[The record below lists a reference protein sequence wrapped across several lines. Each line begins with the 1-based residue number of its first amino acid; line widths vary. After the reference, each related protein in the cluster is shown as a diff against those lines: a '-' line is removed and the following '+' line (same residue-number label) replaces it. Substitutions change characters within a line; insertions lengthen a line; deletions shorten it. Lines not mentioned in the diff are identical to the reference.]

1 MGVLGELNNTPAS
14 KGKSKSK
21 TPLKSPAP
29 APVGLLTPNN
39 DKREKERNK
48 LARQASEVSRRCVR
62 DPDGIPRH
70 RVRCDALAVAMQ
82 PRYRRSTSTVSRA
95 NHAFDPFNP
104 KRRTFT
110 DALDDADDSTKGST
124 KEPLSRMTSI
134 NSTQTKKPA
143 LSAEGVLNLY
153 SNCIK
158 LASEN
163 KINAK
168 NTWSLALIDHISE
181 IVRDSK
187 DEDGQTNFQKSS
199 CTLDAGVKIYASR
212 VDSFHNETFKMLGG
226 MNKVTQNEEDE
237 DAESAGAKGDGQGL
251 DGEEGAPKKRAHR
264 PVQTLEAPEAHTLK
278 ALDDAVAVDPLFQK
292 TSALFDEGGA
302 SGLLLNNLSVH
313 RGCNICFDSEEVPEY
328 GDAAVDDD
336 EPPIDGVVVD
346 LSSIAATI
354 EQARRSAASAVRI
367 TPAVGVIEDLLHGLT
382 GGDVASTAK
391 SAKAAAEGTSGVSL
405 FDFASGDGVQ
415 FAEYDDADDDDDRYD
430 DRYNDDDAGGGFGA
444 GFDDDGV
451 NFADEFNPHAGYGK
465 ADRAGVNG
473 EELDMEGDAGLEW
486 VVNSGMGGKMAWA
499 GPSHWRFKAPP
510 KGVNG
515 SGGGEGEGEDGEQK
529 PKKREKGELTYDFEN
544 PGEIDEAR
552 FTLAATIE
560 ELQLVSAP
568 VAVDTLLPPDLGYD
582 ASQLVKL
589 SLRPNAGVSGVG
601 TNFGGGDD
609 VGDGPG
615 YDDDAG
621 FGGGFDGDDGY
632 GFDADGEGGFDDP
645 AEAPTAV
652 EGLVAAPRRCEKI
665 QVNYA
670 RQTKEVNVKELKS
683 TLWENINDDGICPA
697 DEATG
702 AHSFNQLLRRFPED
716 NLAGATED
724 ISVHMAFICML
735 HLANENGLKI
745 TDRPGLD
752 DLDISNLPGA
762 IAAH

>member
-14 KGKSKSK
+14 KGKSKNK

-48 LARQASEVSRRCVR
+48 LARQASEVSRR
-62 DPDGIPRH
+62 
-70 RVRCDALAVAMQ
+70 
-82 PRYRRSTSTVSRA
+82 
-95 NHAFDPFNP
+95 
-104 KRRTFT
+104 TFT

-124 KEPLSRMTSI
+124 KEPLSRMISI

-313 RGCNICFDSEEVPEY
+313 RGFNICFDSEEVPEY
-328 GDAAVDDD
+328 GDAGVDDD
-336 EPPIDGVVVD
+336 ESPIDGVLVN

-354 EQARRSAASAVRI
+354 ETAKRSAATAVRI

-382 GGDVASTAK
+382 GGDVASTAAA
-391 SAKAAAEGTSGVSL
+391 AKAAAEGTSGVSL

-415 FAEYDDADDDDDRYD
+415 FAEYDDADDDDDDATPGYD
-430 DRYNDDDAGGGFGA
+430 DDTAGGFGA

-451 NFADEFNPHAGYGK
+451 NFADDFNPHAGYGK
-465 ADRAGVNG
+465 ADRGVNG
-473 EELDMEGDAGLEW
+473 EELDMEGGAGLEW

-515 SGGGEGEGEDGEQK
+515 SGGGEGEGEDGK

-568 VAVDTLLPPDLGYD
+568 VAVDTLLPPDLSYD

-589 SLRPNAGVSGVG
+589 SLRPNVGVAGAGA
-601 TNFGGGDD
+601 NFGGGGD
-609 VGDGPG
+609 VGGGPG

-697 DEATG
+697 DEAMG

>member
-1 MGVLGELNNTPAS
+1 MHAE
-14 KGKSKSK
+14 KSS
-21 TPLKSPAP
+21 
-29 APVGLLTPNN
+29 
-39 DKREKERNK
+39 
-48 LARQASEVSRRCVR
+48 AR
-62 DPDGIPRH
+62 P
-70 RVRCDALAVAMQ
+70 
-82 PRYRRSTSTVSRA
+82 ST
-95 NHAFDPFNP
+95 
-104 KRRTFT
+104 
-110 DALDDADDSTKGST
+110 
-124 KEPLSRMTSI
+124 LSRSASI
-134 NSTQTKKPA
+134 ASNASSAPHKRA
-143 LSAEGVLNLY
+143 VLSADAVLNLY

-328 GDAAVDDD
+328 GDAGVDDD
-336 EPPIDGVVVD
+336 EPPIDGVLVN

-354 EQARRSAASAVRI
+354 ETAQRSAATAVRI

-415 FAEYDDADDDDDRYD
+415 FAEYDDADDDDDDATPGYD
-430 DRYNDDDAGGGFGA
+430 DDTAGGFGA

-451 NFADEFNPHAGYGK
+451 NFADDFNPHAGYGK
-465 ADRAGVNG
+465 ADRGVNG
-473 EELDMEGDAGLEW
+473 EELDMEGGAGLEW

-515 SGGGEGEGEDGEQK
+515 SGGGEGEGEDGK

>member
-1 MGVLGELNNTPAS
+1 MA
-14 KGKSKSK
+14 
-21 TPLKSPAP
+21 
-29 APVGLLTPNN
+29 
-39 DKREKERNK
+39 
-48 LARQASEVSRRCVR
+48 
-62 DPDGIPRH
+62 
-70 RVRCDALAVAMQ
+70 
-82 PRYRRSTSTVSRA
+82 
-95 NHAFDPFNP
+95 
-104 KRRTFT
+104 
-110 DALDDADDSTKGST
+110 TKGSA

-226 MNKVTQNEEDE
+226 MNKVTQNEDEEDC
-237 DAESAGAKGDGQGL
+237 AGAKGDGQGL
-251 DGEEGAPKKRAHR
+251 DGDGEGAPKKRAHR
-264 PVQTLEAPEAHTLK
+264 PVNTLEAPEAHTLK
-278 ALDDAVAVDPLFQK
+278 ALEDTVAVDPLFQK

-328 GDAAVDDD
+328 GDAGVDDD
-336 EPPIDGVVVD
+336 EAPIDGIVVD
-346 LSSIAATI
+346 LSSIAQTI
-354 EQARRSAASAVRI
+354 ELAQRSAVDATRI

-382 GGDVASTAK
+382 GGNVASTAAA
-391 SAKAAAEGTSGVSL
+391 AKAVADGTAGVSL
-405 FDFASGDGVQ
+405 FDFASGDGIQ
-415 FAEYDDADDDDDRYD
+415 FAEYDDAQSDDDDAAPYD
-430 DRYNDDDAGGGFGA
+430 DTGGFGA
-444 GFDDDGV
+444 GFEDDGV
-451 NFADEFNPHAGYGK
+451 DFADDFNPNQGYSNARGP
-465 ADRAGVNG
+465 NG
-473 EELDMEGDAGLEW
+473 DELDMEGDAGLEW

-510 KGVNG
+510 SKAAGK
-515 SGGGEGEGEDGEQK
+515 SGDKSADGDDGEQK
-529 PKKREKGELTYDFEN
+529 PKKREKGELTFDFEN
-544 PGEIDEAR
+544 PGEPDEAR

-560 ELQLVSAP
+560 ELQLVAAP
-568 VAVDTLLPPDLGYD
+568 TQVDTLLPPDLGYD

-589 SLRPNAGVSGVG
+589 SLRPNAGVGTLSVNFGAPDVSG
-601 TNFGGGDD
+601 GGGDGGMGFD
-609 VGDGPG
+609 GDGG
-615 YDDDAG
+615 D
-621 FGGGFDGDDGY
+621 FGGGFDGDDGF
-632 GFDADGEGGFDDP
+632 GGGFDGDGDAGFDDTSADTP
-645 AEAPTAV
+645 EGMD
-652 EGLVAAPRRCEKI
+652 GLVAAPRRCEKI

-670 RQTKEVNVKELKS
+670 RQTKEVNVKELKC
-683 TLWENINDDGICPA
+683 TLWENINDDVICPA
-697 DEATG
+697 DEGTG
-702 AHSFNQLLRRFPED
+702 SHSFNQLLRKFPED

>member
-1 MGVLGELNNTPAS
+1 
-14 KGKSKSK
+14 
-21 TPLKSPAP
+21 
-29 APVGLLTPNN
+29 
-39 DKREKERNK
+39 
-48 LARQASEVSRRCVR
+48 
-62 DPDGIPRH
+62 
-70 RVRCDALAVAMQ
+70 
-82 PRYRRSTSTVSRA
+82 
-95 NHAFDPFNP
+95 
-104 KRRTFT
+104 
-110 DALDDADDSTKGST
+110 
-124 KEPLSRMTSI
+124 
-134 NSTQTKKPA
+134 
-143 LSAEGVLNLY
+143 
-153 SNCIK
+153 
-158 LASEN
+158 
-163 KINAK
+163 
-168 NTWSLALIDHISE
+168 
-181 IVRDSK
+181 
-187 DEDGQTNFQKSS
+187 
-199 CTLDAGVKIYASR
+199 
-212 VDSFHNETFKMLGG
+212 
-226 MNKVTQNEEDE
+226 
-237 DAESAGAKGDGQGL
+237 
-251 DGEEGAPKKRAHR
+251 
-264 PVQTLEAPEAHTLK
+264 
-278 ALDDAVAVDPLFQK
+278 
-292 TSALFDEGGA
+292 
-302 SGLLLNNLSVH
+302 
-313 RGCNICFDSEEVPEY
+313 
-328 GDAAVDDD
+328 
-336 EPPIDGVVVD
+336 
-346 LSSIAATI
+346 
-354 EQARRSAASAVRI
+354 
-367 TPAVGVIEDLLHGLT
+367 
-382 GGDVASTAK
+382 
-391 SAKAAAEGTSGVSL
+391 
-405 FDFASGDGVQ
+405 
-415 FAEYDDADDDDDRYD
+415 
-430 DRYNDDDAGGGFGA
+430 
-444 GFDDDGV
+444 
-451 NFADEFNPHAGYGK
+451 
-465 ADRAGVNG
+465 
-473 EELDMEGDAGLEW
+473 
-486 VVNSGMGGKMAWA
+486 MGGKMAWA

-515 SGGGEGEGEDGEQK
+515 SSGGEGEGEDGEQK

>member
-1 MGVLGELNNTPAS
+1 
-14 KGKSKSK
+14 
-21 TPLKSPAP
+21 
-29 APVGLLTPNN
+29 
-39 DKREKERNK
+39 
-48 LARQASEVSRRCVR
+48 
-62 DPDGIPRH
+62 
-70 RVRCDALAVAMQ
+70 
-82 PRYRRSTSTVSRA
+82 
-95 NHAFDPFNP
+95 
-104 KRRTFT
+104 
-110 DALDDADDSTKGST
+110 
-124 KEPLSRMTSI
+124 
-134 NSTQTKKPA
+134 
-143 LSAEGVLNLY
+143 
-153 SNCIK
+153 
-158 LASEN
+158 
-163 KINAK
+163 
-168 NTWSLALIDHISE
+168 
-181 IVRDSK
+181 
-187 DEDGQTNFQKSS
+187 
-199 CTLDAGVKIYASR
+199 
-212 VDSFHNETFKMLGG
+212 
-226 MNKVTQNEEDE
+226 
-237 DAESAGAKGDGQGL
+237 
-251 DGEEGAPKKRAHR
+251 
-264 PVQTLEAPEAHTLK
+264 
-278 ALDDAVAVDPLFQK
+278 
-292 TSALFDEGGA
+292 
-302 SGLLLNNLSVH
+302 
-313 RGCNICFDSEEVPEY
+313 
-328 GDAAVDDD
+328 
-336 EPPIDGVVVD
+336 
-346 LSSIAATI
+346 
-354 EQARRSAASAVRI
+354 
-367 TPAVGVIEDLLHGLT
+367 
-382 GGDVASTAK
+382 
-391 SAKAAAEGTSGVSL
+391 
-405 FDFASGDGVQ
+405 
-415 FAEYDDADDDDDRYD
+415 
-430 DRYNDDDAGGGFGA
+430 
-444 GFDDDGV
+444 
-451 NFADEFNPHAGYGK
+451 
-465 ADRAGVNG
+465 
-473 EELDMEGDAGLEW
+473 
-486 VVNSGMGGKMAWA
+486 MGGKMAWA

-515 SGGGEGEGEDGEQK
+515 SGGGEGEGEDGK

-589 SLRPNAGVSGVG
+589 SLRPNVGVAGAGA
-601 TNFGGGDD
+601 NFGGGGD
-609 VGDGPG
+609 VGGGPG